1 MLTKE
6 EFDYLKQFEDRF
18 ETAHTS
24 NFARSIGSKTVEE
37 MRRIYSRL
45 IDKNYSMN
53 INCGGCILTLLKK
66 LYPYYNEYREI
77 ERNSSGQANQTEQNT
92 GNAVAGEIETGD
104 TKPVKRRVRSKSSN
118 PQ

>member
-1 MLTKE
+1 MLTQE
-6 EFDYLKQFEDRF
+6 EFDFLKQYEDRF

-24 NFARSIGSKTVEE
+24 NFARGLGSKIVEE

-77 ERNSSGQANQTEQNT
+77 QRNSSGQTSAPEQNT
-92 GNAVAGEIETGD
+92 GNAVTGEVETGN
-104 TKPVKRRVRSKSSN
+104 TEPVKRRVRSKSSN